1 MDLAQIK
8 RFRTKFHLNQNQL
21 AQRANVSQSLIAK
34 IEAGTIDPSY
44 TKTQQ
49 IFAALDQ
56 LREKEETKAKDIM
69 KTKVIFAHAHESV
82 KDIIKTMKF
91 KSISQVPVLTQGKV
105 SGIITE
111 TTIVNKIAEHPER
124 ISTLKAEDVMED
136 APPIV
141 PLNTGLK
148 TLLDLLRDYPIVL
161 IAEKGDVKGIVS
173 KSDVLGKME

>member
-1 MDLAQIK
+1 MDLTHIK
-8 RFRTKFHLNQNQL
+8 RLRTKFHLNQNQL
-21 AQRANVSQSLIAK
+21 AQRAGVSQSLIAK

-69 KTKVIFAHAHESV
+69 RTKIVFAHAHEPV
-82 KDIIKTMKF
+82 KEIIKTMKL
-91 KSISQVPVLTQGKV
+91 KGISQVPVLTNGKV

-111 TTIVNKIAEHPER
+111 TTIVNKIAEHPEK
-124 ISTLKAEDVMED
+124 ISTLKAEDVMEE

-141 PLNTGLK
+141 TFNTGLK
-148 TLLDLLRDYPIVL
+148 TLLDLLKNYPIVL

-173 KSDVLGKME
+173 KSDVLGRIE